1 MGHATKK
8 RQRHLSNDNI
18 SNIMYEQKSS
28 HLPFIQTIWRARVVK
43 EDKYDNPA
51 KDTWGLAF
59 TKRADGRLQ
68 AELIGSSFSYNV
80 LDSTVGDEY
89 WGVEFFHM

>member
-1 MGHATKK
+1 
-8 RQRHLSNDNI
+8 
-18 SNIMYEQKSS
+18 MYEQKSS

-43 EDKYDNPA
+43 KDKYDNPA

-68 AELIGSSFSYNV
+68 AELIGSHLLATMCSIAPLAMSTGV
-80 LDSTVGDEY
+80 LN
-89 WGVEFFHM
+89 FFHM